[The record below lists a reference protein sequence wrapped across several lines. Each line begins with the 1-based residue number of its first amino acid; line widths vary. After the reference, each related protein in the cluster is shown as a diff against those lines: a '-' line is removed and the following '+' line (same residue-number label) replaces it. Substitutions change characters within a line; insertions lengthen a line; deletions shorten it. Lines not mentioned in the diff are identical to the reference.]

1 MSYKREG
8 GQNLE
13 RSYAEVMRD
22 NLKLVHGK
30 DAQDFKYFPKFL
42 GVCLQRLEAGS
53 PMTLEYLQ
61 RKLKESRSLE
71 VRQSKVPQTLSRIQ
85 DDILLDNW
93 SKLEAVDD

>member
-1 MSYKREG
+1 
-8 GQNLE
+8 
-13 RSYAEVMRD
+13 
-22 NLKLVHGK
+22 
-30 DAQDFKYFPKFL
+30 
-42 GVCLQRLEAGS
+42 
-53 PMTLEYLQ
+53 MTLEYLQ